1 MKFLFVIIDIIAYS
15 YTLILV
21 AVNFYY
27 LRDDIKLI
35 INPKKLYIHLK
46 NIIKTCM

>member
-1 MKFLFVIIDIIAYS
+1 MKILFVLIDIIAYS
-15 YTLILV
+15 YTVLLV

-35 INPKKLYIHLK
+35 VNPKKLYIHLK